1 MEVYSGKRRDEVL
14 SRNERRAAANA
25 SRNSKG
31 TSSMKFLHAAVSESM
46 L

>member
-1 MEVYSGKRRDEVL
+1 MEVYSGKRQDEVL
-14 SRNERRAAANA
+14 NRNERGAAANA

-31 TSSMKFLHAAVSESM
+31 TSSMRFWHAAVSESM